1 MIIFLEII
9 FLVFSGEHLSVMIQA
24 LNGLRLWI
32 VMNYKTRFLYFFLVL
47 FFVRFHHRELFI
59 QNHFGMKHFDE
70 SYTSSLNLKSMRNQ
84 NKSIYTLIFS
94 STSSSVLSKVIG
106 FRLLAFIC
114 AKYLLQVSLPHFL
127 CDKITFIVAYFQI
140 WRSPM
145 I

>member
-9 FLVFSGEHLSVMIQA
+9 FIVFSGEHLSVMIQA

-32 VMNYKTRFLYFFLVL
+32 VMNYKTRFSYFFLVL
-47 FFVRFHHRELFI
+47 FFVRFHHRELSI
-59 QNHFGMKHFDE
+59 QNHFSMKQFDE

-127 CDKITFIVAYFQI
+127 CE
-140 WRSPM
+140 
-145 I
+145 